1 MTLKLQ
7 STKVTEAAKGFVVEM
22 ILSSAADLET
32 ATDVVQLRATID
44 TNDRY
49 PRLAKLQEVT
59 LSHVQRLIAEEIGR
73 IVSALATNLR

>member
-32 ATDVVQLRATID
+32 ATDVVQLR
-44 TNDRY
+44 RY
-49 PRLAKLQEVT
+49 K
-59 LSHVQRLIAEEIGR
+59 
-73 IVSALATNLR
+73 